1 MFSSPYFADDK
12 QFYPMRLLF
21 WKPLLYRWFL
31 FKAGKIK
38 NPKQFSFPKSLQ
50 DHEKTV
56 FFVPEDK
63 KIAKVI
69 VDELPSDCFKSIL
82 FVAHGDLEIIFSKKK
97 ATVTYYTDKGLP
109 LRRTAVRK
117 A

>member
-12 QFYPMRLLF
+12 QFYAMRLLF

-31 FKAGKIK
+31 YKAGKIK
-38 NPKQFSFPKSLQ
+38 NPKHFSFPKSLQ

-63 KIAKVI
+63 KIAKNI
-69 VDELPSDCFKSIL
+69 VDDLPPEAFKSIL
-82 FVAHGDLEIIFSKKK
+82 FVAHGDL
-97 ATVTYYTDKGLP
+97 
-109 LRRTAVRK
+109 
-117 A
+117 